1 MLLKEI
7 IPSSVMQDLIAYFT
21 SSFSSSIVDTTSDD
35 LFISINNST
44 LVSGR
49 WYLLSDFQTVYDQ
62 PDYNAMGI
70 PKATVSTLTGP
81 VEPLLVLAI
90 SDSEIATQVYSAM
103 YPDDTIFYDHTF
115 TETEIMHA
123 PAKGRITKRIDNDN
137 NQTGYDHRHVVFKRY
152 ETAPGSGI
160 FTVINDNGGSYNAAI
175 PTFGADC
182 ENMTLSDVHTDF
194 GFDDPVFIMP
204 NSVFGTNCEAVVTM
218 GDFYNNTIGDVC
230 YGVTFGHWCH
240 DNVIGTD
247 FNNNHILN
255 EFSWNTVGNSCN
267 NNYIGNS
274 FQSNTIGDSFVSN
287 NIGNGFGQGTGNT
300 IGDSFFSNTIGNGFV
315 DNSVGIEFQK
325 NVIGA
330 EMQGNTILYG
340 FQNNNIGNSFA
351 NNNIAEY
358 FYANVIGIEFQGSII
373 AAGFTD
379 NNIGNYNGN
388 ITTTDAFRFTAID
401 NFSSADLNFDRATYV
416 KQAYSKHIF
425 RNQAGESKLSYFNN
439 SNALTVVAPTA

>member
-21 SSFSSSIVDTTSDD
+21 SRFSSSIVDTTSDD

-218 GDFYNNTIGDVC
+218 GDFYNNTIGD
-230 YGVTFGHWCH
+230 
-240 DNVIGTD
+240 
-247 FNNNHILN
+247 
-255 EFSWNTVGNSCN
+255 
-267 NNYIGNS
+267 
-274 FQSNTIGDSFVSN
+274 SFVSN
-287 NIGNGFGQGTGNT
+287 NIGNGFGQGIGNT